1 MHIQGSLMQ
10 ININALSRLSIKR
23 ILIGILYQET
33 KAILGSARCDHSGTA
48 TLMLTG
54 RLMPQ
59 SATSQSVIN
68 LHVRHGHSIRLK
80 VGIDEQSLEEWI
92 DQRLASNAIENLGA

>member
-33 KAILGSARCDHSGTA
+33 KAILGLARCDHSGTA
-48 TLMLTG
+48 TSMLTG
-54 RLMPQ
+54 
-59 SATSQSVIN
+59 
-68 LHVRHGHSIRLK
+68 K
-80 VGIDEQSLEEWI
+80 
-92 DQRLASNAIENLGA
+92 